1 MNEAVLVAAANYAE
15 ALSHAKHLPPTSP
28 SKVEMVR
35 HLEQRLREYSQLEFT
50 TEHVFHA
57 GMYARTVRIPAGVVF
72 TSVLIKVPT
81 LLILR
86 GACDVFMGHCTA
98 ICEGYNVITA
108 EAGRKTAYIT
118 RSDIEL
124 TMIFPTTAKTVEEA
138 EAEFSDEADS
148 LLSRSNANDIVVTEA
163 ACLESQPQPR
173 S

>member
-1 MNEAVLVAAANYAE
+1 MNAPMIFAAAAYADAVVKE
-15 ALSHAKHLPPTSP
+15 RSIDP
-28 SKVEMVR
+28 SSEESIQKVR
-35 HLEQRLREYSQLEFT
+35 LAEQHIRQFVQTEFV

-86 GACDVFMGHCTA
+86 GSCDVLMGSVGVH
-98 ICEGYNVITA
+98 CEGYNVITA

-124 TMIFPTTAKTVEEA
+124 TMIFPTTARTVEEA
-138 EAEFSDEADS
+138 EAEFTDEADN
-148 LLSRSNANDIVVTEA
+148 LLSRLNDNDIVVTEA